1 MIKHIVM
8 WKFKENENERK
19 QEFLDGLKSL
29 YGIIP
34 EIKFMEVKES
44 AKKDAEFDACLIS
57 KFDNMEDLKKYKN
70 DPRHVKVSNICKEI
84 RTNRAQIDIED

>member
-44 AKKDAEFDACLIS
+44 VKKDAEFDACLIS
-57 KFDNMEDLKKYKN
+57 KFENMKD
-70 DPRHVKVSNICKEI
+70 
-84 RTNRAQIDIED
+84 

>member
-44 AKKDAEFDACLIS
+44 VKKMQSL
-57 KFDNMEDLKKYKN
+57 M
-70 DPRHVKVSNICKEI
+70 HV
-84 RTNRAQIDIED
+84 

>member
-19 QEFLDGLKSL
+19 QEFLKGLKSL
-29 YGIIP
+29 DGVIP
-34 EIKFMEVKES
+34 EIKFMEIKES
-44 AKKDAEFDACLIS
+44 VKKDAEYDACLIA

-70 DPRHVKVSNICKEI
+70 DPRHVKVSSICKKI
-84 RTNRAQIDIED
+84 RTSRAQIDVEE